1 MLETLAIYGLAFR
14 DFEGLG
20 VYGLGF
26 RDEGLGFGEFQ
37 SFGIWIWIW
46 ASGIKVQGSGLGV
59 ESLPSGIIDI

>member
-1 MLETLAIYGLAFR
+1 METLAIYGLDFS

-26 RDEGLGFGEFQ
+26 RDEGLGFGAFQ

-46 ASGIKVQGSGLGV
+46 VSGIRVQGLGLGV
-59 ESLPSGIIDI
+59 ESLPLGIIDI